1 MYFCFKIQERNKE
14 GRSEEL
20 EIKIKYEMKILIEW
34 FSRKFI
40 SKIISVIRI
49 QNDPFYFELLV
60 FKKFF
65 SSGLDGLNDVKFFN
79 FLIELY
85 KN

>member
-1 MYFCFKIQERNKE
+1 
-14 GRSEEL
+14 
-20 EIKIKYEMKILIEW
+20 MKWKFW

-49 QNDPFYFELLV
+49 QNDPFYSELFV
-60 FKKFF
+60 FKKFS

>member
-1 MYFCFKIQERNKE
+1 
-14 GRSEEL
+14 
-20 EIKIKYEMKILIEW
+20 MKILIEW